1 MKRILLWTGLCV
13 MLLSGAVAHAAQTRP
28 ADIVDGF
35 RKAILRGNAEEALS
49 MMASDVVIYEQGFSE
64 FDRREYAGDHLAAD
78 MQFEKSI
85 HRAITWRQVFQ
96 DQTYAFVISEYRLTG
111 DLNGET
117 VDIATTET
125 MILRRDAQSW
135 KIAHIHLSSHSVD
148 Q

>member
-1 MKRILLWTGLCV
+1 MKRVLLWTGLCA

-35 RKAILRGNAEEALS
+35 RKAVLRGNADEALG
-49 MMASDVVIYEQGFSE
+49 MLASDVVIYEQGFSE

-78 MQFEKSI
+78 IQFEKSI

-96 DQTYAFVISEYRLTG
+96 DEVYAFVISEYRLTG
-111 DLNGET
+111 DLDGEPLN
-117 VDIATTET
+117 IATTET
-125 MILRRDAQSW
+125 MVLRRDAQSW